1 MSLMLETVANVGQ
14 LSYSQRLKRGYK
26 KLINRTAN
34 SVFINSFFLV
44 LFFFFVFVFFFFSF
58 QDCLCSLEFYAIFEF
73 LVPNCIQFL
82 KIHLFPSCCSC

>member
-44 LFFFFVFVFFFFSF
+44 LFFFLFLFFFSF
-58 QDCLCSLEFYAIFEF
+58 HFKIACVLLNFMLF
-73 LVPNCIQFL
+73 LNF
-82 KIHLFPSCCSC
+82 